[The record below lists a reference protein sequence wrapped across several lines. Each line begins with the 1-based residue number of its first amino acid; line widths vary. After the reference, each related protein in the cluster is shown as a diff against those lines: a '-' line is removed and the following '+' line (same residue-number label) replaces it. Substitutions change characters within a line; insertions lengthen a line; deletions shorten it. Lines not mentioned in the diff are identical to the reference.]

1 MLRAGSVL
9 SRTEPAPTSVT
20 DMPLISPWRADFPAI
35 AALQRQGQT
44 YLDSAGSAG
53 QIVFTHG
60 ATSAFN
66 LLAYGLEHLFE
77 AGDEIVVSALEHHA
91 NLLPWQ
97 QLALRRGLKLVVLPL
112 TDSGVIDIDV
122 AAGLITSR
130 TRLLAVSQ
138 LSNVLGTW
146 QPIEPLVA
154 LARANGALSVI
165 DGAQGVVHGRHD
177 VQQIGC
183 DFYVFSGHKLYGPDG
198 VGVLFGRNEALA
210 QLKHWQFGGEMVL
223 HTGYQTATFRPAP
236 LGFEAG
242 TPAIGAVIGLGAT
255 LDYLNALTPSAV
267 EAFEA
272 HLHEQLRAGLLRRDG
287 VRLLGDPHVALASF
301 TVEGVH
307 NADLAHLLTEQGIA
321 RAGTVRGDS
330 RFTGALQR
338 FRRPGAIFHRTGSSA
353 GAFAMTLPS
362 DAQTALET
370 FNASLSWEQRAR
382 LLMQWGERL
391 PAMRDEEKTDAH
403 RVDGC
408 ESKVWLAGELSDG
421 HWQFR
426 AASDARLIRAGTP
439 AIGAVIG
446 LGATLDYLNALTPS
460 AVEAFEAH
468 LHERL
473 RAGLMRRD
481 GVRLLGDPQVAL
493 ASFVVEGVHNA
504 DLAHLLTEQGIAVRA
519 G

>member
-1 MLRAGSVL
+1 
-9 SRTEPAPTSVT
+9 
-20 DMPLISPWRADFPAI
+20 MPLTSPWRADFPAI
-35 AALQRQGQT
+35 DALQRQGQT
-44 YLDSAGSAG
+44 YLDSAATAQKPQALIDAMVGYYANGAANVHRAQHQPGAMATQAFEGTRSKIAKWLNAGSAG

-66 LLAYGLEHLFE
+66 LLAYGLEHLFQ

-112 TDSGVIDIDV
+112 TDAGVIDLDV
-122 AAGLITSR
+122 AASLITSR

-146 QPIEPLVA
+146 QPVKQLVA
-154 LARANGALSVI
+154 LAKANGALSVI
-165 DGAQGVVHGRHD
+165 DGAQGVVHARHD

-198 VGVLFGRNEALA
+198 VGVLCGRNEALA

-255 LDYLNALTPSAV
+255 LDYLNALNPSAV
-267 EAFEA
+267 EQFEA
-272 HLHEQLRAGLLRRDG
+272 HLHEQ
-287 VRLLGDPHVALASF
+287 
-301 TVEGVH
+301 
-307 NADLAHLLTEQGIA
+307 
-321 RAGTVRGDS
+321 
-330 RFTGALQR
+330 
-338 FRRPGAIFHRTGSSA
+338 
-353 GAFAMTLPS
+353 
-362 DAQTALET
+362 
-370 FNASLSWEQRAR
+370 
-382 LLMQWGERL
+382 
-391 PAMRDEEKTDAH
+391 
-403 RVDGC
+403 
-408 ESKVWLAGELSDG
+408 
-421 HWQFR
+421 
-426 AASDARLIRAGTP
+426 
-439 AIGAVIG
+439 
-446 LGATLDYLNALTPS
+446 
-460 AVEAFEAH
+460 
-468 LHERL
+468 L

-481 GVRLLGDPQVAL
+481 GVRLLGDPHVAL

-519 G
+519 GHHCAIPLISGLELSGAIRVSLALYNDSDDLERFFTALDQALELLR